1 MRKSLATALNDQ
13 INHEFSAA
21 YIYLGMAAYFETL
34 DLDGFAGW
42 MRAQSE
48 EEWGHGMRIYDHL
61 AARDVPI
68 ELGALDEAETEY
80 SDPQS
85 VVAEALRLEQG
96 TTRSVNA
103 LYAQSV
109 DLGDYQAKAM
119 MDWFVNEQIEEED
132 TLRTLLSQL
141 RIAGDDGAGL
151 LILDRELAA
160 RQPTTAAG
168 EGDTEA

>member
-21 YIYLGMAAYFETL
+21 YVYLGMAAYFETL